1 MMKEFGRTGAL
12 LLLPSLM
19 GFLLLYILP
28 FLWGLRY
35 SVSRSGFDD
44 AFVGLSNYR
53 YVIHSPS
60 FRLALKNNLVF
71 LAIGIPLLIVISFL
85 LALLVYEVKASPW
98 VKLAIVLPIAIP
110 SASVSGFFREF
121 MATGIHN
128 LMDSDLAM
136 VSVII
141 LFIWRSTGYNLLVYL
156 AALGS
161 MDQSLLESALMD
173 GASYRQRV
181 QHVILPALTPATV
194 FVSILS
200 IINSY
205 RVYKDVF
212 ILQGNYP
219 NSRIYMLQHYMNN
232 QFAHLQYQNLT
243 AAAFLFV
250 LLIFG
255 VALIFFY
262 VDHRYHLRTGGSH

>member
-1 MMKEFGRTGAL
+1 M
-12 LLLPSLM
+12 
-19 GFLLLYILP
+19 LLYTLP

-44 AFVGLSNYR
+44 SFVGLHNYR
-53 YVIHSPS
+53 VVLASPS
-60 FRLALKNNLVF
+60 FRLAFKNNVVF
-71 LAIGIPLLIVISFL
+71 LAVGIPLLIVISFL
-85 LALLVYEVKASPW
+85 LALLIHEVQSPSW
-98 VKLAIVLPIAIP
+98 VKLAVVLPIAIP

-141 LFIWRSTGYNLLVYL
+141 LFVWRSTGYNLLVYL

-161 MDQSLLESALMD
+161 MEHSLMEAAMMD
-173 GASYRQRV
+173 GAGYWQRV
-181 QHVILPALTPATV
+181 RHVVIPLLTPATV
-194 FVSILS
+194 FVSLLS
-200 IINSY
+200 VINSY

-232 QFAHLQYQNLT
+232 QFGHLQYQNLT
-243 AAAFLFV
+243 AAAFLFS

-255 VALIFFY
+255 FAMLFFY
-262 VDHRYHLRTGGSH
+262 VDHRFHTKTGGLD